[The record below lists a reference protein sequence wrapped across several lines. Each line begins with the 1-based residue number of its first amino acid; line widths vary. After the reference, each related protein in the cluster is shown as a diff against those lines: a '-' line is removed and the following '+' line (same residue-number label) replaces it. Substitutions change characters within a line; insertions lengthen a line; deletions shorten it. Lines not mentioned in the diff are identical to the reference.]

1 MSEASQ
7 RLEQVRRV
15 CNEMGIPF
23 DASQKLAVSTR
34 RAARLL
40 DLTDK
45 AFTKLLTE
53 DGIPIIDL
61 GPRASRILVTD
72 LVELLFRRRVV
83 RTPKRT
89 GDLDADQTKSCR
101 RALQA

>member
-7 RLEQVRRV
+7 KLEQVRHV

-23 DASQKLAVSTR
+23 DASQKLAISTR
-34 RAARLL
+34 RAAKLL
-40 DLTDK
+40 DLTDT
-45 AFTKLLTE
+45 AFKKILTE
-53 DGIPIIDL
+53 DGVPVIDL

-83 RTPKRT
+83 KTPKRT
-89 GDLDADQTKSCR
+89 GDLDADQTRSFR